1 MNRLDLCELR
11 NDIALL
17 VERALATD
25 RIVNVPAIAA
35 KLRLK
40 HEHLNIAL
48 EDVESMVL
56 QCAQASTLP
65 ILFDGADC
73 EHYEN

>member
-48 EDVESMVL
+48 EDVESLVL
-56 QCAQASTLP
+56 QRAQASTLP
-65 ILFDGADC
+65 ILFDGADS